1 MSTKQDYIDKFGE
14 EWYIKYRKHCDEYQR
29 LRVCKEYWKVENY
42 ELAKADNFKGW
53 IMHHKLEIGTDYR
66 NSAADL
72 KLMNLY
78 FDRPPEELIFLRLA
92 EHVSLHK
99 KGIKLS
105 EEHRHKCANGMKG
118 KKHSEETKLKISESG
133 KGKHKCWLGKK
144 FTDEHKLK
152 ISEANK
158 GKSKGFKGKHWK
170 LVNGKREWY
179 E

>member
-1 MSTKQDYIDKFGE
+1 MPTKQQYIDKFGE
-14 EWYIKYRKHCDEYQR
+14 EWYNNYRKHCDEYTR

-66 NSAADL
+66 NTTYDL

-78 FDRPPEELIFLRLA
+78 YDRPPEELIFLTLR

-105 EEHRHKCANGMKG
+105 QERRIKCGNGMRG
-118 KKHSEETKLKISESG
+118 KKHSEETKLKLSESN
-133 KGKHKCWLGKK
+133 KGKHNYWLGKK
-144 FTDEHKLK
+144 RSEETKRK
-152 ISEANK
+152 MSEAHK
-158 GKSKGFKGKHWK
+158 GKKYGK
-170 LVNGKREWY
+170 
-179 E
+179 